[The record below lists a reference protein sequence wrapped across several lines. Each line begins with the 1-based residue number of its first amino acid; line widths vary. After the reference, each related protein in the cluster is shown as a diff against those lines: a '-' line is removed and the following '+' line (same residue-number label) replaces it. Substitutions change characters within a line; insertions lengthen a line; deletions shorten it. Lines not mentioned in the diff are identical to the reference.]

1 MRRIFQTSL
10 MAMTI
15 LLMGA
20 VITGCSKSSKS
31 TSSTP
36 DNKVVVWAD
45 DPNFNVPIMKEAVK
59 SYKNGKNSIDV
70 QEVSD
75 LTTKLNTVL
84 SSGDKYGLPN
94 IVKIEDTNAQKFL
107 QSYPGSFVK
116 LTDDIDEKNF
126 PDYKTIA
133 TKYKGDYY
141 GVPFDSGVAGVFYRV
156 DALEK
161 AGYDA
166 DALTNISWNQFID
179 ITKNVKEKTGM
190 NAITLSSPVS
200 EDINFQIVLLQSVGT
215 WFFDDKG
222 KIDLSGNKKAIAVY
236 ELMKELND
244 SGLLSGN
251 TDANERTKALQ
262 DGSDF
267 CAITGSWFAPTIK
280 SFKGQ
285 EGKWR
290 ISNVPKMNVNGATN
304 YSNHG
309 GSGWYVLDSGN
320 KKKNKEAIN
329 FLKKEFAGDVDFYD
343 TALKENSAVT
353 TYLPAQKTD
362 AWKTEDEFFDNEKVN
377 EYFSN
382 AMKQVPEVNY
392 GVYTKEVTDIFKT
405 YMKDYYSGKISVNEL
420 LKSVETDF
428 NNQYQ

>member
-1 MRRIFQTSL
+1 
-10 MAMTI
+10 
-15 LLMGA
+15 
-20 VITGCSKSSKS
+20 
-31 TSSTP
+31 
-36 DNKVVVWAD
+36 
-45 DPNFNVPIMKEAVK
+45 MKEAVK

-84 SSGDKYGLPN
+84 SSGDKDGLPN

>member
-84 SSGDKYGLPN
+84 SSGDKDGLPN